1 MTVVENARLRSEL
14 GVATLGGDVLWL
26 HGRVIRRGDLR
37 RHLLQR
43 AGRNLARA
51 PARRPAPAGFTSRG
65 ITPALLAGLPASIQ
79 HTIAAAYADSIHTV
93 FLIAVP
99 IGAVA
104 RKCSRRQR

>member
-1 MTVVENARLRSEL
+1 
-14 GVATLGGDVLWL
+14 VAIFGAIFSSVLA
-26 HGRVIRRGDLR
+26 D
-37 RHLLQR
+37 
-43 AGRNLARA
+43 NLARA

-65 ITPALLAGLPASIQ
+65 ITPALLARLPASIQ